1 MSAFNTQK
9 DNSQLSGRLGMLLA
23 SDSTSSLTMSVL
35 GGPIIPS
42 EAAILG
48 SAPEI
53 PIKQEKEDSKTD
65 SLDSRNPEIV
75 PTMRGSAPIAQ
86 QTEGP
91 LARNGD
97 YLFPRIE
104 HIPDCE
110 IPKNVPKIRGIP
122 INRIMAFIKDVYD
135 QLKKYVDSHWFEVIC
150 CGSAAYY
157 SSCVR
162 KAYYFADRI
171 LTEGDEAL
179 EEPEFMDFFYH
190 YLNIATLKF
199 MESDQFSDRIKV
211 RFINTALNRHIN
223 PYRRFLGFEGDEIL
237 YYPAGIFTPNQ
248 NKNHASPLYK
258 HCPVSA
264 KPAAAA
270 AADDEDVL
278 ESPFVTKPEDAAMY
292 KDNCNR
298 TIETVT
304 AGLKRIREEEAKE
317 APEED
322 SEDSEEDV
330 VFEPSQKSQMHPSG
344 SIVQINAD
352 EDEEIDPD
360 VVETQPPA
368 SYKPPAK
375 KAAQEKN
382 PDETAATAAKVTDEL
397 LDELARSL
405 AQISATIARLNH
417 RA

>member
-35 GGPIIPS
+35 GGPIIHS

-48 SAPEI
+48 SAPEL
-53 PIKQEKEDSKTD
+53 PIKQEKEDSRTD

-75 PTMRGSAPIAQ
+75 PTMRGSAPIDP
-86 QTEGP
+86 QTDGP

-122 INRIMAFIKDVYD
+122 IREIMKFIKGAYD
-135 QLKKYVDSHWFEVIC
+135 QLKKYVDNHWLEVIC
-150 CGSAAYY
+150 CGSDDYY
-157 SSCVR
+157 NTCVR
-162 KAYYFADRI
+162 KAYYFTDRI
-171 LTEGDEAL
+171 LTEGEEGL
-179 EEPEFMDFFYH
+179 EEPEFWDFFYN
-190 YLNIATLKF
+190 YLNIATLK
-199 MESDQFSDRIKV
+199 MLESSKFLDRMGV

-223 PYRRFLGFEGDEIL
+223 PYRRFLGFEGNEIL

-264 KPAAAA
+264 KPAA
-270 AADDEDVL
+270 DDEDDL

-292 KDNCNR
+292 KDNSNR

-304 AGLKRIREEEAKE
+304 VGLKRIREEAKE

-352 EDEEIDPD
+352 DDEEIDPD
-360 VVETQPPA
+360 DVETQPPA
-368 SYKPPAK
+368 SYQPPAK
-375 KAAQEKN
+375 KAEQEK
-382 PDETAATAAKVTDEL
+382 PDEPAANAAKATDEL

-417 RA
+417 HA